1 MNNTQSNKN
10 DTPHRPGSTIHSTH
24 ACLETFDQATREQR
38 EHEIAQEKMNSA
50 TSSTNTTTTTAT
62 TSAANAS
69 SLLSDSG
76 NTDVW
81 RHPESEKEANTAVQ
95 LDRDLRQSRRMSD
108 SDRQKASGN
117 TRSASWTTGLPYVE

>member
-1 MNNTQSNKN
+1 MSNTQSNKS

-50 TSSTNTTTTTAT
+50 MSSTNTTNTT
-62 TSAANAS
+62 TSATNAS
-69 SLLSDSG
+69 SLLSNSG
-76 NTDVW
+76 DPDVW
-81 RHPESEKEANTAVQ
+81 HHPGSEKEANTAVQ